1 MLLYLSQNEYL
12 SYFEKLPIRGEEK
25 YESVEEIKKKRAEEK
40 DPVLRIVLG
49 SRLTAFIRM
58 KQRIEEFIPKL
69 NTTIFIRHPDI
80 AVDEE
85 INLFDYYET
94 QPDGIYRE
102 EELLQ
107 AFTLGLDSL
116 NEIELYRQK
125 SRTPNINEK

>member
-1 MLLYLSQNEYL
+1 M
-12 SYFEKLPIRGEEK
+12 
-25 YESVEEIKKKRAEEK
+25 EEIKKKRAEEK